1 MGKPHFANRKS
12 LPCAMGCL
20 LEHANRA
27 AARGA
32 RQPLC
37 FGKDLQLVIIY
48 GAVILAFVEGRTP
61 TIASIARYLQLPHE
75 TTRRYLKKIVDPL
88 LLAKNGRGY
97 KPTERTRKSV
107 ADAPRKIERLL
118 RQAARELPPGK
129 LLPASRG

>member
-1 MGKPHFANRKS
+1 
-12 LPCAMGCL
+12 
-20 LEHANRA
+20 
-27 AARGA
+27 
-32 RQPLC
+32 
-37 FGKDLQLVIIY
+37 LVIIY